1 MVANTSLGIY
11 GFSRGYRAKR
21 DCNYNKLTSEKFLS
35 GCVNGVFYM
44 LPPLNIICV
53 IKILNRMEIE
63 NKNLDKDMHKNE
75 YEEYIG
81 GYVM

>member
-1 MVANTSLGIY
+1 
-11 GFSRGYRAKR
+11 
-21 DCNYNKLTSEKFLS
+21 
-35 GCVNGVFYM
+35 M